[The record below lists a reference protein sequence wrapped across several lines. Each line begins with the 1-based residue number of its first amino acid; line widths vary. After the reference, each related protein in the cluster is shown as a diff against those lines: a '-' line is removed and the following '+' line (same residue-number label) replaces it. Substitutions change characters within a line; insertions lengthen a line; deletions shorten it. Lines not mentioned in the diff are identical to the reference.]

1 MPQNTLDYAML
12 IWLSN
17 KLHKFYVTHMTL
29 VERYLLGI
37 IRYIFETYWTSQ
49 VLG

>member
-1 MPQNTLDYAML
+1 
-12 IWLSN
+12 
-17 KLHKFYVTHMTL
+17 MTL

-37 IRYIFETYWTSQ
+37 IRYIFATYWISQ